1 MLKQVCIIPF
11 NRDYLLEFNELDE
24 TELERIESVDMMRII
39 ENGGVVK
46 MLMTNE
52 AIFSVDTEHD
62 RSVVEMKMAG
72 DRLMS
77 LYVDK

>member
-1 MLKQVCIIPF
+1 
-11 NRDYLLEFNELDE
+11 
-24 TELERIESVDMMRII
+24 MMRII

-46 MLMTNE
+46 MVMTHE
-52 AIFSVDTEHD
+52 AIFSVDTEDD

-77 LYVDK
+77 LYGDK